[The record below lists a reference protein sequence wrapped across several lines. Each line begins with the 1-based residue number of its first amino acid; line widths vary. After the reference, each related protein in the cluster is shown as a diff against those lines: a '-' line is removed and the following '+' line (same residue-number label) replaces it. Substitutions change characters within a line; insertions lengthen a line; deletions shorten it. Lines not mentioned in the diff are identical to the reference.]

1 MVVVQV
7 QDRAHQHPQLLRY
20 SPAIEDV
27 GNGVTVAEDGHR
39 DRPVGVESSMK
50 YVYKSL
56 DMYGG
61 GVIPIVTDVGV
72 VLI

>member
-1 MVVVQV
+1 
-7 QDRAHQHPQLLRY
+7 LR
-20 SPAIEDV
+20 IEDV
-27 GNGVTVAEDGHR
+27 GNGVAVAEDGHR

-50 YVYKSL
+50 YVYKGL
-56 DMYGG
+56 EMYGG